1 MLMLEKGTVM
11 KIEAFLYDH
20 KGNESVV
27 VYNDI
32 DLESI
37 INDLQIS
44 FDDWT
49 YASVESEVGTYIVH
63 PDGTVDEYNEQR
75 G

>member
-1 MLMLEKGTVM
+1 M
-11 KIEAFLYDH
+11 KIEAFVYDE

-37 INDLQIS
+37 ANDLCIS
-44 FDDWT
+44 FDDWK
-49 YASVESEVGTYIVH
+49 YASIECEAGTFIAH
-63 PDGTVDEYNEQR
+63 PDGSVDECNE
-75 G
+75 

>member
-1 MLMLEKGTVM
+1 M
-11 KIEAFLYDH
+11 KIEAFLYDS

-32 DLESI
+32 DMATI
-37 INDLQIS
+37 VDDLCIS

-49 YASVESEVGTYIVH
+49 YASIEYEGGYCIAH
-63 PDGTVDEYNEQR
+63 PDGDYFMEER
-75 G
+75 

>member
-1 MLMLEKGTVM
+1 M
-11 KIEAFLYDH
+11 KIEAFIYDS

-37 INDLQIS
+37 VNDLQIS
-44 FDDWT
+44 YHDWT
-49 YASVESEVGTYIVH
+49 YASVESEAGTYIVH
-63 PDGTVDEYNEQR
+63 PDGDMCEYVEYNA
-75 G
+75 